1 MRNLNLAVKYL
12 LTQVEKKSRPNLY
25 MLTEMSRSPLQLRL
39 KKLSKIHRKNL
50 NSRLI
55 RSKCSSLKLSSR
67 DRSKIDR
74 SKIDRL
80 DKCSKRPLSQVKS
93 PCFPNNLIASF
104 PKMLHQPKGKNQAI
118 TTIEVSSI
126 KIDFN
131 PRLNLSL
138 NLSLNLRFKLNNTS
152 KEQAPE
158 TRKMFVKCQINGLQY
173 METPAAANKSPL
185 LQELSKE
192 ASVN

>member
-1 MRNLNLAVKYL
+1 MRNLNLA
-12 LTQVEKKSRPNLY
+12 VEKKSRPNLY

-74 SKIDRL
+74 L
-80 DKCSKRPLSQVKS
+80 DKCSKRPLSQAKN